1 MKITNN
7 KVIELKKLRSYKIFY
22 IHILHFTKCYIRH
35 KFCQRFLELVFDGKR
50 KTKYNIYISQI
61 PETRLHS
68 PFTALYLKG
77 TEKQFHVFF
86 SFLYI
91 CRSTLFILSTPKNSI
106 FHVIYFKIP
115 FSIRLRF
122 QGYFTFI
129 YFLYTKWCRCKGIG
143 IYIYLYVNISFC

>member
-1 MKITNN
+1 MVLLVKITNN

-50 KTKYNIYISQI
+50 KSKYNIYISQI

-77 TEKQFHVFF
+77 MEKQFHVFF
-86 SFLYI
+86 LFYIFVVQLSSFSQHPRILFSTWYILKSLFQYVCDSRATLLLYI
-91 CRSTLFILSTPKNSI
+91 F
-106 FHVIYFKIP
+106 YIP
-115 FSIRLRF
+115 N
-122 QGYFTFI
+122 GVDA
-129 YFLYTKWCRCKGIG
+129 K
-143 IYIYLYVNISFC
+143 V